1 MASALPDKVKNVITD
16 MRERIQNKMAVRIKQ
31 DTKGW
36 EYGGPALKELALELK
51 DQLNNEG
58 YDVRGCTV
66 WHFLRGANIKNPTKG
81 LILLLISGEATLSP
95 GGALTLER
103 LSYIKDE
110 PSLLTGAN
118 GADVVFVVI
127 EPDGEAKTSDA

>member
-1 MASALPDKVKNVITD
+1 MASNLPENVKNLIAD
-16 MRERIQNKMAVRIKQ
+16 MRERIENKTALRIKQ
-31 DTKGW
+31 DKKGW
-36 EYGGPALKELALELK
+36 EYGGPELKELALSLK
-51 DQLNNEG
+51 DQLANEG

-81 LILLLISGEATLSP
+81 LILLLINGEATLSP
-95 GGALTLER
+95 GGPLTSER
-103 LSYIKDE
+103 IAYIKDE

-127 EPDGEAKTSDA
+127 EPDGDQKTI